1 MQWANLVLAYVR
13 ALIWPVV
20 IIALLFFNRQV
31 RTILSRLTD
40 RIKDLRSVR
49 GFGTELSFDPDQEML
64 EARKEVDKASESA
77 PVEPTNESAPENHQ
91 QIPRRTRETTQFWA
105 ERIPSTPDSLANS
118 AQNSPQTTIVAAWQ
132 QLDAVVA
139 TLYRQL
145 NLERLPPGA
154 GTVTQAAAVCSVL
167 AEAHV
172 LDNAN
177 SILEATTRLAQLRRS
192 VENRVVT
199 KLEAYDFADS
209 ALQISKFLT
218 DAYGR
223 LPEAPG
229 DS

>member
-1 MQWANLVLAYVR
+1 
-13 ALIWPVV
+13 
-20 IIALLFFNRQV
+20 
-31 RTILSRLTD
+31 
-40 RIKDLRSVR
+40 
-49 GFGTELSFDPDQEML
+49 ML
-64 EARKEVDKASESA
+64 EARKEVDKASEPA
-77 PVEPTNESAPENHQ
+77 PVESITESTPENDQ
-91 QIPRRTRETTQFWA
+91 QIPRRTREATKFWA
-105 ERIPSTPDSLANS
+105 ERISSTPDSLADS

-132 QLDAVVA
+132 RLDAVVA

-145 NLERLPPGA
+145 DLDQLPPGA
-154 GTVTQAAAVCSVL
+154 GTVTQAATVCSVL

-177 SILEATTRLAQLRRS
+177 SILEAITRLAQLRRS

-209 ALQISKFLT
+209 ALQISRFLT